1 MPHETSSSGT
11 ISRKKQIF
19 YLVSFVVGLLGII
32 IVVQSFSSENIWRK
46 DFLQVYLTA
55 RAVLLKIDPY
65 LPVFTLAEIQGY
77 SLPHGTFLNPSPH
90 TPVLVA
96 LTVPYAWFSYTV
108 SAVLNLVLEICCLVF
123 SVTCITRWLG
133 LRLTPLMTFAAVWL
147 CFGLGAVWESLA
159 LGQINLTLAALLIV
173 GFWGL
178 TTGKDTIGGIAVG
191 GVISMKF
198 IFWPLLV
205 LLAVYRKGK
214 ACTSVSATIIALN
227 LVAALVLGFDAIDKY
242 YRFAAPSV
250 ASLYRS
256 FSGNLSLWSVGW
268 KLFEGT
274 GSTALVG
281 VSVPPVTYL
290 PHLAPYFSYGLVALL
305 FSVSLFLSLRV
316 KNFEAAYGIMISF
329 SLLMSPLCWSHYL
342 VVTAIPCAF
351 VARRVFGENSTAR
364 GRMALYLTSA
374 CLLVPGPILA
384 GMQRW
389 FQEHSYFDTPLL
401 LLAVSLIPMY
411 GVLSCALMCYFVS
424 IKGLQ
429 ESGELGQVTRV

>member
-1 MPHETSSSGT
+1 MPHETGDSGN
-11 ISRKKQIF
+11 ISRKKRFF

-55 RAVLLKIDPY
+55 RAVLLKMDPY
-65 LPVFTLAEIQGY
+65 LPVFTLADIQGY
-77 SLPHGTFLNPSPH
+77 SLPHGAFLNPSPH
-90 TPVLVA
+90 TPVLMT
-96 LTVPYAWFSYTV
+96 LTVPYAWFPYTV
-108 SAVLNLVLEICCLVF
+108 SAILNLVLEICCLVF
-123 SVTCITRWLG
+123 SVTCITQWLG
-133 LRLTPLMTFAAVWL
+133 LRMTPLMTLATVWL

-173 GFWGL
+173 GLWGL
-178 TTGKDTIGGIAVG
+178 TTGRDTIGGIAVG
-191 GVISMKF
+191 SVISMKL

-214 ACTSVSATIIALN
+214 ACTAVFGTIILLN
-227 LVAALVLGFDAIDKY
+227 LFAGLVLGFNTIEKY
-242 YRFAAPSV
+242 YLYAAPAV

-281 VSVPPVTYL
+281 ITAPPLIAL
-290 PHLAPYFSYGLVALL
+290 PHLAPFFSYGLTALL
-305 FSVSLFLSLRV
+305 FCIALFLSLKV

-342 VVTAIPCAF
+342 VVTAIPFAC
-351 VARRVFGENSTAR
+351 VARRVFGGHSTVR
-364 GRMALYLTSA
+364 GRIALYLTSA

-384 GMQRW
+384 VMQRW
-389 FQEHSYFDTPLL
+389 FQAHSPFDTPLL

-411 GVLSCALMCYFVS
+411 GVLSCALLCYFFS
-424 IKGLQ
+424 RGDNGLSVGFARQ
-429 ESGELGQVTRV
+429 GEG